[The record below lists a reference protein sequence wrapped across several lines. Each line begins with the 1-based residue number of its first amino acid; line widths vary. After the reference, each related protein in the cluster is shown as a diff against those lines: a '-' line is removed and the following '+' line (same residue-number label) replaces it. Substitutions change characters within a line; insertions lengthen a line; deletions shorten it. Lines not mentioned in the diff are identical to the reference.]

1 MAKVDEAIFGI
12 CCYRICDFI
21 GKGINMIET
30 SETDSISEQNRRLSR
45 YVKTWVHGYRSTP
58 AEEARQRQAQPNFL
72 KKQGLLPHHVFLD
85 LGCGYLRGTIDLVD
99 YLEDGHFFG
108 IDISQANIETARERA
123 LQQCRHKPNLATSS
137 LFEIEQIW
145 PNVRFDFILAASL
158 FTHLWPADVEE
169 CLRQTS
175 RVLRGKF
182 FATIYKDNT
191 VAVYDGWCGS
201 CIDHEK
207 RHSVNPMRRW
217 WIGRY
222 LNFCHNTSWI
232 EQVARR
238 SNLRVNELGSTE
250 IGQFML
256 EIFPA

>member
-1 MAKVDEAIFGI
+1 MDLQLL
-12 CCYRICDFI
+12 R
-21 GKGINMIET
+21 GINMIET
-30 SETDSISEQNRRLSR
+30 CDTDSVAEQDRRLSSYAR
-45 YVKTWVHGYRSTP
+45 KWVHGYFSTP
-58 AEEARQRQAQPNFL
+58 EEEASQRQAQPDFL
-72 KKQGLLPHHVFLD
+72 KRQGLLPDHVFLD

-99 YLEDGHFFG
+99 YLEDGHFCG
-108 IDISQANIETARERA
+108 IDISQANIEKARERA
-123 LQQCRHKPNLATSS
+123 LQQCRHKPKLAASS

-145 PNVRFDFILAASL
+145 PNLRFDFILAASL

-201 CIDHEK
+201 CVDHE
-207 RHSVNPMRRW
+207 RHRPSNPIKRW
-217 WIGRY
+217 WNRRRN
-222 LNFCHNTSWI
+222 LSFCYNTSWI
-232 EQVARR
+232 EQAAKR
-238 SNLRVNELGSTE
+238 SNLRVIEVGSTE

-256 EIFPA
+256 EILPVR